1 MATVGDRVQVPSKR
15 VGQAPRQGVVIGAS
29 ASGGL
34 LRVRWSTGEES
45 SITPSMGSLVVVG
58 RARAGHGSAGGASK
72 ASKKSSTPASKKAA
86 KSSKAAKGSGPKRD
100 GGKASGK
107 SGRNT
112 KHGR

>member
-1 MATVGDRVQVPSKR
+1 MAAVGDRVQVPSKR
-15 VGQAPRQGVVIGAS
+15 VGQAPREGVVIGAS

-58 RARAGHGSAGGASK
+58 KARGGRGTAGSASK
-72 ASKKSSTPASKKAA
+72 PSKKSSTAPSKPA
-86 KSSKAAKGSGPKRD
+86 KSSKAAKGSGAKR
-100 GGKASGK
+100 GGNKASGK
-107 SGRNT
+107 GGRSA